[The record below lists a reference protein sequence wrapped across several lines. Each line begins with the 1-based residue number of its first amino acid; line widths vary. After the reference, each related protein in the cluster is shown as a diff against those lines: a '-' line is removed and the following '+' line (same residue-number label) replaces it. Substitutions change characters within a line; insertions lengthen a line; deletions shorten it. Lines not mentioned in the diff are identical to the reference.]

1 MGGVEAPGLKPSGA
15 APQPLE
21 NTALKAGAPAVHE
34 PFPRLGHG
42 VQWGLERTRSLLA
55 TLGRPQLAY
64 PSIHIGG
71 TNGKGSVAAICARVL
86 REAGLRTGLYTSPH
100 LCDFRERI
108 QVDGRPI
115 ERETMTR
122 VAADLHVAVDRIGP
136 TFFEATTALAFGVF
150 ADREVDIAV
159 VEVGLGGR
167 LDATNV
173 IVPLVTCITNVS
185 LDHADYLG
193 PTVEDIAREKAGIMK
208 PGIPIH
214 TSETDGRVLR
224 ILRDRATRAE
234 TPFFVLDPLRDLRD
248 LELST
253 SRTSFRMSSDAWG
266 DLELSV
272 PLAGGHQATNA
283 ALAARALES
292 LPEKLRP
299 TRRAVVRGLAEVS
312 WPGRVQLVSQSGVT
326 WVFDVAHNVAGM
338 ETLATTLR
346 SLGLPRPIVVLAGI
360 LGDKDWGGMLPGL
373 LAVVDATVLTQPPSA
388 PGERRWNPGQVAAAL
403 APRFTLE
410 VEADFG
416 SALAR
421 VAERAEG
428 GTAVVTGSCH
438 TVGSALD
445 ELCIQPF
452 PTSFRV

>member
-1 MGGVEAPGLKPSGA
+1 METAPLKAEAPAK
-15 APQPLE
+15 
-21 NTALKAGAPAVHE
+21 HE
-34 PFPRLGHG
+34 LFPRLGHG
-42 VQWGLERTRSLLA
+42 VKWGLERTRSLLA
-55 TLGRPQLAY
+55 ALGEPQLGY

-71 TNGKGSVAAICARVL
+71 TNGKGSVAAMCAAVL

-108 QVDGRPI
+108 QVDGRPVAP
-115 ERETMTR
+115 ETMTR
-122 VAADLHVAVDRIGP
+122 AAAGLQATVDRIAP

-173 IVPLVTCITNVS
+173 IAPVVTCITNVS

-193 PTVEDIAREKAGIMK
+193 ATVEEIAREKAGIIK
-208 PGIPIH
+208 PGVPTH
-214 TSETDGRVLR
+214 TSETGPSVLR
-224 ILRDRATRAE
+224 LLRDRAMRVGA
-234 TPFFVLDPLRDLRD
+234 PFLPLDPFKNVRN
-248 LELST
+248 LELSGT
-253 SRTSFRMSSDAWG
+253 RTSFRMSSEAWG
-266 DLELSV
+266 ELDLSL
-272 PLAGGHQATNA
+272 PLAGEHQAANA

-292 LPEKLRP
+292 LPAALRP
-299 TRRAVVRGLAEVS
+299 ARQAVVRGLAGVS
-312 WPGRVQLVSQSGVT
+312 WPGRVQVVRMKGAT
-326 WVFDVAHNVAGM
+326 WVFDVAHNIAGM
-338 ETLATTLR
+338 DALAATLR
-346 SLGLPRPIVVLAGI
+346 SLGPPRPIVVLAGI

-373 LAVVDATVLTQPPSA
+373 LSMADAAVLTQPPSA

-403 APRFTLE
+403 APRFKLE

-416 SALAR
+416 RALRR
-421 VAERAEG
+421 VAGRASE

-445 ELCIQPF
+445 ELGIQPF
-452 PTSFRV
+452 PTPLQV

>member
-1 MGGVEAPGLKPSGA
+1 MDGVEAPGLKFSGA
-15 APQPLE
+15 APRALE
-21 NTALKAGAPAVHE
+21 NTAPEPGAPEMHE
-34 PFPRLGHG
+34 LFPRLGHG
-42 VQWGLERTRSLLA
+42 VKWGLERSRSLLA
-55 TLGRPQLAY
+55 TLGQPQLAW

-71 TNGKGSVAAICARVL
+71 TNGKGSVAAMCAGVL
-86 REAGLRTGLYTSPH
+86 RDAGLRTGLYTSPH

-108 QVDGRPI
+108 QVDGRPV
-115 ERETMTR
+115 EHQTMTR
-122 VAADLHVAVDRIGP
+122 VAADLHAAVDRIGP

-193 PTVEDIAREKAGIMK
+193 PTVEDIVREKAGIIK

-214 TSETDGRVLR
+214 TSETGGPVLR

-234 TPFFVLDPLRDLRD
+234 APFFVLDPLGDLRD
-248 LELST
+248 LELSMA
-253 SRTSFRMSSDAWG
+253 RTSFRMSSDAWG
-266 DLELSV
+266 DLGLSV
-272 PLAGGHQATNA
+272 PLAGRHQATNA

-299 TRRAVVRGLAEVS
+299 ARRAVVRGLAGVS
-312 WPGRVQLVSQSGVT
+312 WPGRVQLVRRSGVT

-346 SLGLPRPIVVLAGI
+346 SIGLARPIVVLAGI

-373 LAVVDATVLTQPPSA
+373 LATADAAVLTQPPSA
-388 PGERRWNPGQVAAAL
+388 PGERRWNPGRVAATL

-421 VAERAEG
+421 VAEQAKG

-445 ELCIQPF
+445 ELCIQPVPTPF
-452 PTSFRV
+452 PV

>member
-1 MGGVEAPGLKPSGA
+1 MGGVEAPGLTPSGA
-15 APQPLE
+15 APHPPE
-21 NTALKAGAPAVHE
+21 NVALKAGALAMHE
-34 PFPRLGHG
+34 LFPRLGHG
-42 VQWGLERTRSLLA
+42 VQWGLEQTRSLLA
-55 TLGRPQLAY
+55 TLGEPQLAY

-71 TNGKGSVAAICARVL
+71 TNGKGSVAAMCAEVL

-108 QVDGRPI
+108 QVDGRPVAP
-115 ERETMTR
+115 ETMTR
-122 VAADLHVAVDRIGP
+122 VAADLHVAVDRIEP

-173 IVPLVTCITNVS
+173 IVPVVACITNVS

-193 PTVEDIAREKAGIMK
+193 ATVEDIAREKAGIIK
-208 PGIPIH
+208 PGVPVH
-214 TSETDGRVLR
+214 TSETGGPVLR

-234 TPFFVLDPLRDLRD
+234 APFFVLDPLRDLRD
-248 LELST
+248 LELS
-253 SRTSFRMSSDAWG
+253 RTRTGFRMSSGAWG

-299 TRRAVVRGLAEVS
+299 ARRAVVRGLAGVS
-312 WPGRVQLVSQSGVT
+312 WPGRVQLVRQSGVT

-346 SLGLPRPIVVLAGI
+346 SLALPRPIVVLAGI

-373 LAVVDATVLTQPPSA
+373 LAIADAAVLTQPPSA
-388 PGERRWNPGQVAAAL
+388 PGERRWNPGQVAATL

-416 SALAR
+416 RALAGM
-421 VAERAEG
+421 AERADG

-445 ELCIQPF
+445 ELGIQPF
-452 PTSFRV
+452 PTPFRV

>member
-15 APQPLE
+15 APHPLE
-21 NTALKAGAPAVHE
+21 NTALKAGAPAVRE
-34 PFPRLGHG
+34 LFPRLGHG

-55 TLGRPQLAY
+55 TLGQPQLAY

-71 TNGKGSVAAICARVL
+71 TNGKGSVAAMCAAML

-108 QVDGRPI
+108 QVDGRPV
-115 ERETMTR
+115 ERETMMR
-122 VAADLHVAVDRIGP
+122 VAADLHVAADRIGP

-173 IVPLVTCITNVS
+173 IVPVVTCITNVS

-193 PTVEDIAREKAGIMK
+193 STVEDIAREKAGIMK

-214 TSETDGRVLR
+214 TSEADGRVLR
-224 ILRDRATRAE
+224 ILRDRATQTEA
-234 TPFFVLDPLRDLRD
+234 PFFALDPLRDLRD
-248 LELST
+248 LELSRP
-253 SRTSFRMSSDAWG
+253 RTSFRMSFDAWG

-272 PLAGGHQATNA
+272 PLAGRHQAINA
-283 ALAARALES
+283 ALAARVLES
-292 LPEKLRP
+292 LPEELRP
-299 TRRAVVRGLAEVS
+299 ARRAVVRGLAEVS
-312 WPGRVQLVSQSGVT
+312 WPGRVQLVRRSGVT

-346 SLGLPRPIVVLAGI
+346 SLGLPRPVVVLAGI

-373 LAVVDATVLTQPPSA
+373 LAIADATVLTQPPSA
-388 PGERRWNPGQVAAAL
+388 PCERRWNPGQVAAAL
-403 APRFTLE
+403 APRFTVE

-416 SALAR
+416 AALAR
-421 VAERAEG
+421 VAERAQG
-428 GTAVVTGSCH
+428 GTAVITGSCH

-452 PTSFRV
+452 PTPFRV

>member
-1 MGGVEAPGLKPSGA
+1 
-15 APQPLE
+15 
-21 NTALKAGAPAVHE
+21 LKAGAPATHE
-34 PFPRLGHG
+34 LFPRLGHG
-42 VQWGLERTRSLLA
+42 VKWGLERTRALLA
-55 TLGRPQLAY
+55 ALGEPQCAY

-71 TNGKGSVAAICARVL
+71 TNGKGSVAAMCAEVL

-108 QVDGRPI
+108 QVDGRPVAPDA
-115 ERETMTR
+115 MTG
-122 VAADLHVAVDRIGP
+122 VAAGLHAAVDRIGP

-150 ADREVDIAV
+150 ADREIDIGV

-173 IVPLVTCITNVS
+173 IVPAVTCITNVS

-193 PTVEDIAREKAGIMK
+193 TTVEDIAREKAGIIK
-208 PGIPIH
+208 PGVPVH
-214 TSETDGRVLR
+214 TSETAGPVLD
-224 ILRDRATRAE
+224 ILRDGAKRAGA
-234 TPFFVLDPLRDLRD
+234 PFHVLDPVRDVRS
-248 LELST
+248 LELSGAG
-253 SRTSFRMSSDAWG
+253 TSFRMSSAAWG
-266 DLELSV
+266 ELDLSV

-292 LPEKLRP
+292 LPEELRP
-299 TRRAVVRGLAEVS
+299 ARQAVVRGLARVS
-312 WPGRVQLVSQSGVT
+312 WPGRVQLVRQGGTT

-346 SLGLPRPIVVLAGI
+346 SIGPPRPIVVLAGI

-373 LAVVDATVLTQPPSA
+373 LSISDAAVLTQPPSA
-388 PGERRWNPGQVAAAL
+388 PRERRWKPEQVAAAL
-403 APRFTLE
+403 APRFALE

-416 SALAR
+416 LALAR
-421 VAERAEG
+421 VAEWADG

-438 TVGSALD
+438 TVGSALG
-445 ELCIQPF
+445 ELGIRPF
-452 PTSFRV
+452 PTPLPV